1 MTEQLQ
7 AALVPFL
14 AMARA
19 CKYLPEHET
28 IAARVSN
35 LRLVYLD
42 AQDFRALALAVEQ
55 QGLAGSSAV
64 ISLKGTT
71 ELSSSLSS
79 ARLR

>member
-1 MTEQLQ
+1 MQMTPQLQ

-28 IAARVSN
+28 IAARVAN
-35 LRLVYLD
+35 LRLVHLD

-55 QGLAGSSAV
+55 QQEIETAKQPEA
-64 ISLKGTT
+64 
-71 ELSSSLSS
+71 
-79 ARLR
+79 A